1 MVILDI
7 NTMNVVKKSRIPPK
21 SKVRKKGLPPG
32 SLVYTGNRSK
42 EAIDLRYHTFSENKW
57 SKESDF
63 GVVLRELQ
71 KERNEA
77 AWLEVNGL
85 ADLGPLPTLLESLKL
100 DSLLSEDILNTNQN
114 SKAEIQNQLIFLIL
128 KNIIWDKS
136 DFSWDSEQISLV
148 LKPNL
153 VVSFAEKESALLD
166 PIYQRLDNPASK
178 IRTHGSDYMFYAVTD
193 LIVDGYLE
201 TCEELN
207 ACLDELEIRLDSA
220 PGYDPTTTIHQ
231 VKKFLIYFRHQ
242 VLPIKDGISR
252 LVKDSGGLISSDDF
266 PYYQDILDHTNQ
278 IISQIDQ
285 IRENLNGVRELYLSQ
300 LSFRMNK
307 IIQLLTLVS
316 TIFIPLTLITGIYGM
331 NFDHMPGTGWK
342 YGFTGIMI
350 LMVLIGIGFYLYYR
364 RQKWL

>member
-1 MVILDI
+1 
-7 NTMNVVKKSRIPPK
+7 MNPVKKTRIPIRPT
-21 SKVRKKGLPPG
+21 VRKKGLPPG

-42 EAIDLRYHTFSENKW
+42 EAIDIRYHTFSEDQW
-57 SKESDF
+57 SKDTDLGNVMEK
-63 GVVLRELQ
+63 LNKTLP
-71 KERNEA
+71 EA

-85 ADLGPLPTLLESLKL
+85 SDLGPMPVLLNALKL
-100 DSLLSEDILNTNQN
+100 DSLLAEDILNTNQN
-114 SKAEIQNQLIFLIL
+114 SKAEIKNNIIFLIL
-128 KNIIWDKS
+128 KNIDWNHS
-136 DFSWDSEQISLV
+136 DYSWDSEQISLV

-153 VVSFAEKESALLD
+153 VVSFAEKESSLLD

-178 IRTHGSDYMFYAVTD
+178 LRTHGSDYMFYAITD

-207 ACLDELEIRLDSA
+207 ACLDELEIKLDTQQ
-220 PGYDPTTTIHQ
+220 GFDPTSVIHQ
-231 VKKFLIYFRHQ
+231 IKKFLIYFRHQ
-242 VLPIKDGISR
+242 VVPVKDAIAR
-252 LVKDSGGLISSDDF
+252 LVKDSGGLVSSDDY

-285 IRENLNGVRELYLSQ
+285 IRENLNGVMELYLAQ
-300 LSFRMNK
+300 LTFRMNK

-316 TIFIPLTLITGIYGM
+316 TIFMPLTLITGIYGM
-331 NFDHMPGTGWK
+331 NFINMPGIEWK
-342 YGFTGIMI
+342 YGFMAVMA